1 MSASQLK
8 QDLKVI
14 HYYKFKKKGYFL
26 EVGASDGLVLSNT
39 LLLEQKYDWNGIC
52 IEPIPSVYKK
62 LKKNR
67 KCLTENKAI
76 YNESNKELNFSIA
89 KSNTQLSGI
98 TKHLDQHKE
107 IVDEDKEDIIV
118 KTLTLED
125 LLIKHNAPKFI
136 EYMSLDTE
144 GSEYEILKVFDFNKY
159 KIGII
164 DIEHNFV
171 EPRRTMIR
179 DLLLEKGYKYIG
191 ENKWDDTYKL
201 YHTSE
206 NFYRMK
212 RRYK

>member
-1 MSASQLK
+1 
-8 QDLKVI
+8 
-14 HYYKFKKKGYFL
+14 
-26 EVGASDGLVLSNT
+26 
-39 LLLEQKYDWNGIC
+39 
-52 IEPIPSVYKK
+52 
-62 LKKNR
+62 
-67 KCLTENKAI
+67 
-76 YNESNKELNFSIA
+76 
-89 KSNTQLSGI
+89 
-98 TKHLDQHKE
+98 
-107 IVDEDKEDIIV
+107 
-118 KTLTLED
+118 
-125 LLIKHNAPKFI
+125 
-136 EYMSLDTE
+136 MSLDTE

-212 RRYK
+212 KRYK